1 MKYLRVTMWVGRK
14 ANPMTSVIRETDLR
28 VPIYT
33 AANEQR
39 VLSAGMMGP
48 LVEVEVHDMPDA
60 LPVEEAVMR
69 IIRDRPEPM
78 SRETHLKHT
87 LFDWAMDLLE
97 KLNPGGTAQTTEPCP
112 LDVTTLTQMLYR
124 IAASPKY
131 RGQTFNLFMS
141 DLTTVSLING
151 KVITSRPS

>member
-1 MKYLRVTMWVGRK
+1 
-14 ANPMTSVIRETDLR
+14 MTSIISEKDLR

-39 VLSAGMMGP
+39 ILSARMMGP
-48 LVEVEVHDMPDA
+48 ALEVEVHELPDG
-60 LPVEEAVMR
+60 LSLEEATVR
-69 IIRDRPEPM
+69 IIKDRPEPLTKT
-78 SRETHLKHT
+78 EHYKHT
-87 LFDWAMDLLE
+87 LFDWGMDLLE
-97 KLNPGGTAQTTEPCP
+97 KLNPGGVAQTTEPSP
-112 LDVTTLTQMLYR
+112 LSIAAMTQILER
-124 IAASPKY
+124 IAAEPKY